1 MNRMSKQQK
10 INSAKTRMED
20 AGLQL
25 ISFAEGYPTNGNQV
39 SYKRAELLGLAR
51 SYAAKVDIL
60 TRVRK

>member
-20 AGLQL
+20 VGLQL
-25 ISFAEGYPTNGNQV
+25 ISFAEGYHTNGNQV
-39 SYKRAELLGLAR
+39 RYKRAELFGLAR